1 METSSRRHFL
11 PSEKGSLCLSLS
23 LSPTCYII
31 PLYFMISSSFLS
43 SFRVSHL
50 RFDCQT
56 VIYQSTGGR
65 ALTCFSSFL
74 YHTSSKKKNFSRL
87 AKKKMFKISLPAL
100 QSVIVSTG
108 GKNMKFW
115 LVDLLVFVCTRTRG
129 SSILEG
135 SRLAS
140 LKDSSLSRNFEAI
153 FFVFFSPSALC
164 LALRSG
170 LLLFHPPV

>member
-1 METSSRRHFL
+1 MTKRGRRTSQTGGVTITKYQERWRHHPEDIFSPPKKVL
-11 PSEKGSLCLSLS
+11 SVSLF

-87 AKKKMFKISLPAL
+87 AKKKCSKFLYQLYNRSSCR
-100 QSVIVSTG
+100 QG
-108 GKNMKFW
+108 GK
-115 LVDLLVFVCTRTRG
+115 
-129 SSILEG
+129 I
-135 SRLAS
+135 
-140 LKDSSLSRNFEAI
+140 
-153 FFVFFSPSALC
+153 
-164 LALRSG
+164 
-170 LLLFHPPV
+170 